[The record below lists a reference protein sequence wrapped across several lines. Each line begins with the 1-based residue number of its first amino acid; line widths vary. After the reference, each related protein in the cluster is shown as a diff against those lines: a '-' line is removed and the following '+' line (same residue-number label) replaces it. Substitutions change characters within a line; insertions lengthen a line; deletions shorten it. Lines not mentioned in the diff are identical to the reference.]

1 MKCESFRRRARAR
14 IQFSCE
20 QAGTKR
26 TVEAESHM
34 RIVDSHAHLESEDFD
49 ADRAEMLAR
58 AHAEGVEAILA
69 IGSGGSGPD
78 KLDAAISVAKD
89 YDWIYATIGIHP
101 QHAAEAQEQNYAQLD
116 DLAKNPKVIAWG
128 EMGLDYHYEEPPPEI
143 QQPVFRRQLELARN
157 AKLPIVIHCRDAW
170 DEW

>member
-58 AHAEGVEAILA
+58 AHASGVENILA

-78 KLDAAISVAKD
+78 RLDAAINVAKD

-101 QHAAEAQEQNYAQLD
+101 QHAELAQEEHYAKLD
-116 DLAKNPKVIAWG
+116 TLAKNPKVIAWG
-128 EMGLDYHYEEPPPEI
+128 EIGLDYYWT
-143 QQPVFRRQLELARN
+143 EL
-157 AKLPIVIHCRDAW
+157 P
-170 DEW
+170 